1 MKMTAPHCVLV
12 DVSEERSYNEM
23 TCYIHHRKMA
33 APCCIFV
40 GVCSVKTKGEKIL

>member
-1 MKMTAPHCVLV
+1 MTAPHCVLV
-12 DVSEERSYNEM
+12 DVSEESSSDKM

-40 GVCSVKTKGEKIL
+40 GVRSVKKKGKKIL